1 MTEKCFIEWNI
12 RQVFGRVPA
21 LVTEVQAE
29 GDGPCEGV
37 GVQEVSARHGATLG
51 HPDHPEPAER
61 TDSLVT
67 IRARNIDRNLK
78 LIKMICE
85 D

>member
-1 MTEKCFIEWNI
+1 MTEKRFVEWNI
-12 RQVFGRVPA
+12 RQVLGRVPA

-37 GVQEVSARHGATLG
+37 WVQEVSARHGATLG
-51 HPDHPEPAER
+51 HSDHPEPAER

-67 IRARNIDRNLK
+67 IRASDIDCNLK
-78 LIKMICE
+78 LIEMICE
-85 D
+85 N